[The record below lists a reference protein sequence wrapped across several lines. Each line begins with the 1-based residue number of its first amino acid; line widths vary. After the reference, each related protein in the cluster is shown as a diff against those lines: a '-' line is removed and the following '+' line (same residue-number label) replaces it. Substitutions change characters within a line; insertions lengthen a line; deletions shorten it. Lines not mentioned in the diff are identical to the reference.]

1 MEFYKIWRAR
11 GGTIGVNKMSLN
23 DMIRAEIT
31 IVIMYVIL
39 LALFVTVLPTL
50 LFGFYMLWMIT
61 SDSNEGYDGRASE
74 QRLVINILTVISSLY
89 FLLDFHFGWIAF
101 SIFGG
106 ICYAETYD
114 SVAIYNTTIGLLSIL
129 YFFVGHELY
138 RAGENRLVRIGVF
151 LLFTYLAF
159 NFCTNI
165 SAFIVNNIVTQCVDE
180 DIEEARSKL
189 TESTYDIER
198 DNEKYDRWDRKRQER
213 IDKYN
218 EPGYFSK

>member
-31 IVIMYVIL
+31 IVLLYVIL

-50 LFGFYMLWMIT
+50 LFGFYMLWMIS
-61 SDSNEGYDGRASE
+61 SDSGEGYDGRASE
-74 QRLVINILTVISSLY
+74 QRLVVNILTVIASLY

-101 SIFGG
+101 NIFGG

-114 SVAIYNTTIGLLSIL
+114 SIAIYNTTIGLLSIL

-138 RAGENRLVRIGVF
+138 RLGESRLIRIAIF
-151 LLFTYLAF
+151 LVITYIAF
-159 NFCTNI
+159 NFCKKI
-165 SAFIVNNIVTQCVDE
+165 STVIVNNVVTQCVDE
-180 DIEEARSKL
+180 EMIETRSKL
-189 TESTYDIER
+189 TESTFDRER
-198 DNEKYDRWDRKRQER
+198 DNERYDRWEKERQER
-213 IDKYN
+213 IDKQN
-218 EPGYFSK
+218 EPGYFFK